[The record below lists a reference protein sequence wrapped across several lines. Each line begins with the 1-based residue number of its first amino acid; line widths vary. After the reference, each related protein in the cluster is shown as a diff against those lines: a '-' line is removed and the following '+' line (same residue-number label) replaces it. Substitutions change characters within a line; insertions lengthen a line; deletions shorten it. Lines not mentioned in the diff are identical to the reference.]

1 MERRLAA
8 ILISDIVGYS
18 KLMGADE
25 AGTLAALRQLRGE
38 LFEPVVAAHRGTVI
52 KRMGDGWLVEFAS
65 AVDAVGNAIAV
76 QEGLAQ
82 HANIKL
88 RIGIHVG
95 DIMHEDEDIF
105 GDGVNI
111 AARLQEI
118 AVPGGIALSE
128 MARNSLDGK
137 IAAAFADQGER
148 QLKNITEAVRV
159 FASGG
164 GLEGTPVKS
173 DSQPSIAVMPFENR
187 SADPEQ
193 EYFADGITEDVIT
206 ELARFRD
213 FKIIAPN
220 TVFSYKGQRI
230 DVAKVAAELDVRYI
244 IQGSVHK
251 AGERVRVSAQ
261 LLEAATNE
269 NLWAERYDR
278 DLVDIFD
285 LQDEIT
291 QAIVRAVAP
300 RSGEAEFRRAATLT
314 SRDLGLWD
322 TIAKVRYLLYQFSKE
337 PWEEALSMLQL
348 AIQDYPEEAT
358 LHSMLCNLLF
368 LQLPLGW
375 AGDHEE
381 SLEQANAAAR
391 EALRLDSQ
399 DAYSHRAM
407 SLIRMFQGRFDEA
420 ITSIEIALK
429 LNPNS
434 AEVLGSAAGVYGV
447 FNDYDRSSELLRR
460 AGDLSPNDPARPIW
474 NLGLVLSAFMAARYD
489 DAIATCTISIEMNP
503 NFPSAYRQRAAV
515 LALSDRLDEARRDV
529 AKLLELEP
537 NTNLRETA
545 QRVPLRGEHMEIFL
559 DGLRAAGLP
568 E

>member
-18 KLMGADE
+18 SLMGADE

-38 LFEPVVAAHRGTVI
+38 MFEPVVARHRGTVI

-65 AVDAVGNAIAV
+65 AVDAVASAIEV
-76 QEGLAQ
+76 QAGLAP
-82 HANIKL
+82 HENIRL

-128 MARNSLDGK
+128 MARNSLDGGM
-137 IAAAFADQGER
+137 AVHFSDQGDR

-164 GLEGTPVKS
+164 GLEGTPVPS
-173 DSQPSIAVMPFENR
+173 GSQPSIAVMPFENR

-213 FKIIAPN
+213 FKVIAQS
-220 TVFSYKGQRI
+220 TMFTFKGRTI
-230 DVAKVAAELDVRYI
+230 DVGQVARELEVRYI
-244 IQGSVHK
+244 IQGSVRK
-251 AGERVRVSAQ
+251 AGERVRVSAH
-261 LLEAATNE
+261 LIEAATGDS
-269 NLWAERYDR
+269 LWAERFDR

-300 RSGEAEFRRAATLT
+300 RSGEAELRRAATLA

-322 TIAKVRYLLYQFSKE
+322 IIARVRYLLYQYSKE
-337 PWEEALSMLQL
+337 SCQEAHSLLQK
-348 AIQDYPEEAT
+348 AIQDYPEEAIVQ
-358 LHSMLCNLLF
+358 SMMCNVLF
-368 LQLPLGW
+368 LQQPFGW
-375 AGDHEE
+375 VGDRK
-381 SLEQANAAAR
+381 SSMEQSINAAR

-399 DAYSHRAM
+399 DANSHRAM
-407 SLIRMFQGRFDEA
+407 ALFRMFQGRDDDAKLSME
-420 ITSIEIALK
+420 TALK

-434 AEVLGSAAGVYGV
+434 AEILGSAAGVYGPMGE
-447 FNDYDRSSELLRR
+447 YERSMEYLRR
-460 AGDLSPNDPARPIW
+460 AVELSPNDPAQTTW
-474 NLGLVLSAFMAARYD
+474 NLGPTLSTLIAGRYD
-489 DAIATCTISIEMNP
+489 EAIAICTMSMEMNP
-503 NFPSAYRQRAAV
+503 NFPSAYRQRAAA
-515 LALSDRLDEARRDV
+515 LALSGRPDEARDDV
-529 AKLLELEP
+529 TKLLELEP
-537 NTNLRETA
+537 DTNLRVTA
-545 QRVPLRGEHMEIFL
+545 QRVPLRGEHMEKFL
-559 DGLRAAGLP
+559 DALRAAGLP